1 MRHTIPVR
9 QTAYRARCAVLSA
22 LWPFSHWPAQAR
34 RVLAAAG
41 WLLLVL
47 VLASCSAANRETN
60 ARPPLRDAVL
70 LWHNLPEPEAAA
82 FEAVIDRYRR
92 ANPDVE
98 VVVQPQ
104 EAEMDEQFVRATRSG
119 LGPNLLLT
127 DSTAL
132 RELVAAD
139 AILPLDERVADD
151 DLARFLTVAL
161 RTLQDQEALYGLPMA
176 VDTQVLYYNR
186 PLTEQPPATVD
197 QLLEEA
203 SSGRRILMSSQ
214 FSDAVWSARTFG
226 VELFDAAGNPQDT
239 TSAIANWLIWAEQVR
254 DTPAFITDD
263 NTKSLRSR
271 FLEGDI
277 PYYIGR
283 AHELNQ
289 LSDVL
294 GANLGVAQLPAG
306 PGGSAGPPLTT
317 TAFMVN
323 AMSSE
328 GQIDRAL
335 DLVRFVTSS
344 EQQSALMRDANL
356 APASGRVRISEG
368 LYPRIAAINAQA
380 LTSIPFPNDSRMLD
394 AYMVLADAYNQTV
407 AGITSATAAA
417 ASAQATL
424 IEEFGFPSDE
434 YTLGV
439 CDERG
444 QLTVFALATSEQ
456 LAILRTL
463 ASGFARVCPDITLNI
478 RGILVTE
485 PEELDGAAID
495 LSGADLLF
503 VSHQHLPALL
513 AAQEIRP
520 IEDLLDPAL
529 VRQMRPI
536 AIEAMRVNGD
546 LYAAPVTA
554 DLQILYQN
562 RSLVRDPAGTL
573 ADLRSQAQAGV
584 PVLLDGSFAWGFW
597 GVGAFGGRLFG
608 DDGQFT
614 LSPTALTAWLAW
626 LQDSQQRFGIRTTP
640 ARSEAKQL
648 FLDRRSAYYVA
659 SSVDFSDLAGTIGE
673 EDLGVI
679 LMPQGPAGPGRP
691 FALFDGLAASATLT
705 DEQADLAARLLNYV
719 ASASAQDELLRQLGL
734 LPANSSV
741 LVGAHPDVTRMAVQL
756 QTATLLQN
764 EPWRSTVFEL
774 GDIAYR
780 QVLQE
785 GVAPA
790 EAVRQMYEALSR
802 EAERYGIAIPT
813 PDPTPPP
820 AAPPTPFD
828 AAPPVEATPA
838 PQDQDAT
845 PEPVQ
850 GSEATP
856 TPGAVP

>member
-1 MRHTIPVR
+1 MRLA
-9 QTAYRARCAVLSA
+9 TAA
-22 LWPFSHWPAQAR
+22 LWASAIL
-34 RVLAAAG
+34 VLAACSTPRDGAG
-41 WLLLVL
+41 V
-47 VLASCSAANRETN
+47 N
-60 ARPPLRDAVL
+60 ALPRDAIL
-70 LWHNLPEPEAAA
+70 LWHNLPELEAAA
-82 FEAVIDRYRR
+82 LNNVLDRYRR
-92 ANPDVE
+92 ANPGVE
-98 VVVQPQ
+98 IVLQQ
-104 EAEMDEQFVRATRSG
+104 QDADMDEAFVRATRSG

-127 DSTAL
+127 NSTAL
-132 RELVAAD
+132 RELAD
-139 AILPLDERVADD
+139 AGAILPLDARVTDD
-151 DLARFLTVAL
+151 DLARYLTVAL
-161 RTLQDQEALYGLPMA
+161 RTLRDQETLYGLPMA
-176 VDTQVLYYNR
+176 VDTQVLYYHR
-186 PLTEQPPATVD
+186 SLTEQAPATVD

-203 SSGRRILMSSQ
+203 SGGRRILMSSQ
-214 FSDAVWSARTFG
+214 FIDAVWSARTFG

-263 NTKSLRSR
+263 NTESLRNR

-283 AHELNQ
+283 AHEMNL

-317 TAFMVN
+317 TAFMIN

-328 GQIDRAL
+328 GQIARAL
-335 DLVRFVTSS
+335 DLVRFATSS

-368 LYPRIAAINAQA
+368 LYPRIAAVNAQA
-380 LTSIPFPNDSRMLD
+380 LTSIPFPNDARTLD
-394 AYMVLADAYNQTV
+394 AYAVLADAYNQTV
-407 AGITSATAAA
+407 AGITSATEAAA
-417 ASAQATL
+417 GAQATL
-424 IEEFGFPSDE
+424 IEDFGFPSGE
-434 YTLGV
+434 YTSRV
-439 CDERG
+439 CDESG
-444 QLTVFALATSEQ
+444 QLTVLAFATSEQ

-463 ASGFARVCPDITLNI
+463 AAGFARVCPDIALSI
-478 RGILVTE
+478 RGILATE
-485 PEELDGAAID
+485 LQALASNAID
-495 LSGADLLF
+495 LSGADLFF
-503 VSHQHLPALL
+503 VSHQYLPALL
-513 AAQEIRP
+513 EAQEIRP
-520 IEDLLDPAL
+520 IEDLIDPAL

-536 AIEAMRVNGD
+536 AIEAMRIEGG
-546 LYAAPVTA
+546 LYGVPVTA

-608 DDGQFT
+608 DDGQFA

-640 ARSEAKQL
+640 ARSEARQL

-659 SSVDFSDLAGTIGE
+659 SSVDFNDLSNKLGE
-673 EDLGVI
+673 EELGVI

-691 FALFDGLAASATLT
+691 FALFDGLAASAALSE
-705 DEQADLAARLLNYV
+705 EQAALAARLLNYV
-719 ASASAQDELLRQLGL
+719 ASAPAQDDLLQQLGL
-734 LPANSSV
+734 LPANSAV

-764 EPWRSTVFEL
+764 EPWRATVFEL

-785 GVAPA
+785 GIAPA
-790 EAVRQMYEALSR
+790 EAVRRMYEALSQ
-802 EAERYGIAIPT
+802 EAERYGIAVPT
-813 PDPTPPP
+813 PDPTPQPV
-820 AAPPTPFD
+820 APPTPFD

-838 PQDQDAT
+838 PQVDGAI
-845 PEPVQ
+845 PAPAE

-856 TPGAVP
+856 TPGAGP